1 MGEYISR
8 AAYLSFAVTVALVI
22 GLQLWPDTT
31 QQALGNQLGTHGL
44 ASDGLITH
52 IVESEGR
59 PTRAIIID
67 PRLKVMGVYDI
78 SRDSGEIELK
88 SVRRLTAD
96 LQMLEFNNAGT
107 SVEDI
112 QKALERQ
119 Q

>member
-8 AAYLSFAVTVALVI
+8 AAYLSFAIAVALAA
-22 GLQLWPDTT
+22 GLQFWPDTT
-31 QQALGNQLGTHGL
+31 QQALGNQPRTHGI

-52 IVESEGR
+52 IVETEGR

-67 PRLKVMGVYDI
+67 PRLQVMGVYDI

-88 SVRRLTAD
+88 SVRKLTAD
-96 LQMLEFNNAGT
+96 LQMLEFNNAGV

>member
-8 AAYLSFAVTVALVI
+8 AAYLSFAVAVALVI

-31 QQALGNQLGTHGL
+31 QQALGNQVRTGGL
-44 ASDGLITH
+44 ASNGLFAH
-52 IVESEGR
+52 ILESEGR
-59 PTRAIIID
+59 ATRAIVID
-67 PRLKVMGVYDI
+67 PRLQVMGVYDI

-88 SVRRLTAD
+88 SVRSLSAD
-96 LQMLEFNNAGT
+96 LQMLEFNNTGT
-107 SVEDI
+107 SVEDV